1 MRDLSVLAPTVTCVV
16 SLGDVLGLLDSPSFD
31 AGTRQRGL
39 AYARGGRVTHLEQ
52 DWDGDSLYASAVV
65 RGSEPYRT
73 VVVIERTSP
82 RDLTY
87 RTSCTCP
94 IGTSCKHAYA
104 LASALSTTP
113 PGGRDGPRPDWRT
126 VLDGVLDETAA
137 QPSGTDAPRVE
148 LGVELVLPKPPPPT
162 RWGPAEA
169 PFRLWVRA
177 VRRGRNGRW
186 VKRGVEWSRIGTD
199 PYGSAWGRPPQA
211 PAGDPADLEAL
222 GDLKTALLGRRGYL
236 ATASDAIDLHA
247 AGPGVWRA
255 LDQVLARG
263 LPLVAEGGVDVRLT
277 DAAALGVDVRRDA
290 DEVAVSV
297 GVTVDAVY
305 YRADDVAL
313 VGEPPHGVVLRHRS
327 PEEPST
333 TTALVLA
340 PLTGPVPQTVRSWF
354 DTGLDLRVDPEALPE
369 LVGEYLPA
377 LAAAVAVTS
386 RDGSVDIP
394 GPAVVS
400 LRGDVTWSGD
410 GRVELGWRWLY
421 RRGDQA
427 QQFPLDSQE
436 GPRGWRDRAAEA
448 AVVDRLGWDEE
459 LDTLLGLR
467 LRGPGTLTARVRLRD
482 VDAMRFATEHLAR
495 LQAHPDLDIVT
506 NGAPPEFREVTGVPQ
521 VLFHPRGDA
530 MRKDK
535 TDWLDLEVLVSI
547 EDDVLGTVWIGL
559 PTVLKALATGHT
571 VVMLHKD
578 AWVDLDRPELD
589 RLARLVHEA
598 RAFSDRRS
606 PRRRAEEPDDD
617 LDAGGDVIRLS
628 RQAHGLLADVHEIG
642 ATDGQLSEWSAA
654 SAALRR
660 LVESDA
666 QLPVEPLPAGLRA
679 TLRPYQH
686 DGYQWLTFLRR
697 HRLGGI
703 LADDMGLGKTV
714 QTLAMIARAREEPPA
729 AQDAGAGR
737 RPFLVVVPSSV
748 VATWRSEAERFTPD
762 LRLTTVTSAAARRGW
777 SLAEALEPADPAD
790 QVDVVVTTYTLLRLE
805 AAAYGAVRWA
815 GLVLDEAQAVK
826 NYRSKTWAALRDVEA
841 DCRFAITGTPLE
853 NNLMELWSILSLT
866 APGMFPYAES
876 FRTTVAQPI
885 EQHADPEALP
895 ALLRRI
901 RPVVLRR
908 TKELVAGE
916 LPPKQVQVVEVEL
929 SAQHRQLYD
938 THLARERQRLLKLLD
953 DPEGVEHNRIT
964 ILASLTRLR
973 QLALDPALVDPVHDA
988 VGSAKVDELL
998 DRLAELVSEGH
1009 RALVFS
1015 QFTRFLGRVRTRLDA
1030 AGIPYAYLDGRTR
1043 KRAEVVD
1050 GFRQGSAPVF
1060 LISLKAGGVGLNLT
1074 EADYVFVLDPWWNP
1088 AVEAQA
1094 IDRTHR
1100 IGQTRPVMVYRLV
1113 SADTVEQKV
1122 VELSA
1127 RKAELFASVLDGEV
1141 ELGAALTA
1149 RDIAALVE

>member
-1 MRDLSVLAPTVTCVV
+1 VSDVAASIGMSDVQTLLSD
-16 SLGDVLGLLDSPSFD
+16 GSFD
-31 AGTRQRGL
+31 PGTRQRGL
-39 AYARGGRVTHLEQ
+39 AYARGGRVTHVQQ
-52 DWDGDSLYASAVV
+52 DWDGDSLFASAVV

-73 VVVIERTSP
+73 ALVVERTGP
-82 RDLTY
+82 EEVMF

-94 IGTSCKHAYA
+94 IGDCCKHAYA
-104 LASALSTTP
+104 LVSALTTTALRT
-113 PGGRDGPRPDWRT
+113 GDGRRPDWRA
-126 VLDGVLDETAA
+126 VLDEVLDEASA
-137 QPSGTDAPRVE
+137 QTSSRDEPAVE
-148 LGVELVLPKPPPPT
+148 LGVELVLPKPPPAS

-186 VKRGVEWSRIGTD
+186 VRRGLEWSRIGTD
-199 PYGSAWGRPPQA
+199 PYGSTWGRPPQA
-211 PAGDPADLEAL
+211 PMGDPDDLEAL
-222 GDLKTALLGRRGYL
+222 AGLKSALLGRRGYL
-236 ATASDAIDLHA
+236 ATSSDAIDLHA

-255 LDQVLARG
+255 LERVVARG
-263 LPLVAEGGVDVRLT
+263 MPLVSPGGVGVTLT
-277 DAAALGVDVRRDA
+277 DAASLGVDVRRSGDVV
-290 DEVAVSV
+290 EVGV
-297 GVTVDAVY
+297 GVTADAAY
-305 YRADDVAL
+305 HRADDVAL
-313 VGEPPHGVVLRHRS
+313 VGEPAHGVVLRRRAADDAGGAVS
-327 PEEPST
+327 
-333 TTALVLA
+333 LVLA
-340 PLTGPVPQTVRSWF
+340 PLQSPVPPAFRSWL
-354 DTGLDLRVDPEALPE
+354 DTGLDLRVGPEALPE

-377 LAAAVAVTS
+377 LASTVAVTS
-386 RDGSVDIP
+386 YDGSVDIP
-394 GPAVVS
+394 GPAVVT
-400 LRGDVTWSGD
+400 LRGDVTWGDD

-427 QQFPLDSQE
+427 QQFPLDGSD
-436 GPRGWRDRAAEA
+436 GARGWRDRTAEA
-448 AVVDRLGWDEE
+448 ALVDRLGWDED
-459 LDTLLGLR
+459 LDALLGLR

-482 VDAMRFATEHLAR
+482 VEAMRFAQRDLPR
-495 LQAHPDLDIVT
+495 LQAHPELDIVT
-506 NGAPPEFREVTGVPQ
+506 NGSPPEFREVSGVPQ
-521 VLFHPRGDA
+521 VQFHPRGAA
-530 MRKDK
+530 MRKDR
-535 TDWLDLEVLVSI
+535 TDWLDLEVLVSV
-547 EDDVLGTVWIGL
+547 EDDRLGTVWLGL
-559 PTVLKALATGHT
+559 PTVLEALATGHT
-571 VVMLHKD
+571 VVMLHKGVH
-578 AWVDLDRPELD
+578 VDLDRPELD
-589 RLARLVHEA
+589 RLARLVQEA
-598 RAFSDRRS
+598 RTFSDRR
-606 PRRRAEEPDDD
+606 PARRPEPEEPDDLLGAD
-617 LDAGGDVIRLS
+617 GNVIRLN
-628 RQAHGLLADVHEIG
+628 RQAHGLLAEVHEIG
-642 ATDGQLSEWSAA
+642 ATEGQLAEWTTA

-660 LVESDA
+660 LVESDPGTGSA
-666 QLPVEPLPAGLRA
+666 LPTEPHPTQLRA

-686 DGYQWLTFLRR
+686 DGYQWLSFLRR
-697 HRLGGI
+697 QRLGGI

-714 QTLAMIARAREEPPA
+714 QTLAMIARAREEH
-729 AQDAGAGR
+729 DGDTER

-748 VATWRSEAERFTPD
+748 VATWVSEAARFTPD
-762 LRLTTVTSAAARRGW
+762 LRLATVTGAASRRGW
-777 SLAEALEPADPAD
+777 PLARLLDPPDPAD
-790 QVDVVVTTYTLLRLE
+790 RVDVVVTTYTLLRLE
-805 AAAYGAVRWA
+805 AADYAAVRWA

-826 NYRSKTWAALRDVEA
+826 NHRSKTWAALRDVEA

-853 NNLMELWSILSLT
+853 NNLMELWSLLSLT

-885 EQHADPEALP
+885 EQRADPEALP
-895 ALLRRI
+895 KLLKRI

-929 SAQHRQLYD
+929 SPQHRHLYD
-938 THLARERQRLLKLLD
+938 THLARERQRLLKLLEDAD
-953 DPEGVEHNRIT
+953 DADGVERNRIT

-973 QLALDPALVDPVHDA
+973 QLALDPVLVDPVHEA

-998 DRLAELVSEGH
+998 ERLQELAAEGH

-1030 AGIPYAYLDGRTR
+1030 AGIGYAYLDGRTR

-1113 SADTVEQKV
+1113 AADTVEQKV

-1127 RKAELFASVLDGEV
+1127 RKAQLFASVLDGEV